1 MRIELTFYARV
12 THLPTALGKIVLAL
26 HKRCAKRRIIHEFSE
41 YISKTLLDKNLD
53 FF

>member
-12 THLPTALGKIVLAL
+12 TQLSTALGKIVLAL

-41 YISKTLLDKNLD
+41 YISKTLLD
-53 FF
+53 